1 MTDVQQTQG
10 RPAGLWYRVLIVALS
25 AGLMIALSQLVFR
38 GVTYLRESQS
48 YASAWPSMVLTAT
61 ALAPRPDA
69 SAPKLNNQ
77 RAQVFPTN
85 TPAAPNAQDVTPT
98 PEPVVA
104 EATPRPLPTLF
115 IYSGPDQSANAPLP
129 IPTAVPQLDRQG
141 NDLMNILLLG
151 NDNEITGESVARTDT
166 IMILSIN
173 RSTNSVSLL
182 SLPRDLYVYVPS
194 WTMQRINVAYPYGE
208 SVGWTDGGFGLM
220 RQTLFYNFGINV
232 HYYAMVD
239 LTGFKALVDAVGGV
253 ELSVDCAIQDLPL
266 IGAEVPAGAYRYDA
280 DGYYVLPVGYYTM
293 NGEEAL
299 WYSRSRHNSSDFDRG
314 RRQQQVVRAV
324 WRAAREQGLLT
335 QLPNLWTQ
343 FSPYLQTNLAFED
356 ILGLAPLAT
365 DLDAGRIET
374 FTLVRTYHTTPW
386 QTPDGDFVQL
396 PVYETLRPML
406 EDFYSPPTANQIAS
420 EGARIAVY
428 NGTDNPG
435 WDRVAAER
443 LQWEG
448 FNAVAMG
455 DAPETGLPAT
465 TMIDYTG
472 ATKGSSLEAIA
483 EVLNLSPDNLTIL
496 PSAEREYD
504 FEVVIGESYNS
515 CTVGGVI
522 AVPEGTATPSAGS

>member
-1 MTDVQQTQG
+1 MADTQQTDKRG
-10 RPAGLWYRVLIVALS
+10 GMAYRVIVVALC
-25 AGLMIALSQLVFR
+25 AGIMIALAQLGFR
-38 GVTYLRESQS
+38 ASAYIRESAA
-48 YASAWPSMVLTAT
+48 YASARPAMQLTAT
-61 ALAPRPDA
+61 ALAPDTV
-69 SAPKLNNQ
+69 APKLIVQ

-85 TPAAPNAQDVTPT
+85 TPSAPDALQATAT
-98 PEPVVA
+98 PEPVVPD
-104 EATPRPLPTLF
+104 ATPRPLPTLF
-115 IYSGPDQSANAPLP
+115 IYSGPDQASNAPLP

-141 NDLMNILLLG
+141 NDLMNIVLLG

-173 RSTNSVSLL
+173 RTANSVSLL
-182 SLPRDLYVYVPS
+182 SLPRDLYVFIPS
-194 WTMQRINVAYPYGE
+194 WTMQRINAAYPYGE
-208 SVGWTDGGFGLM
+208 SVGWTDGGFGLL

-253 ELSVDCAIQDLPL
+253 ELSVDCAIQDLRL
-266 IGAEVPAGAYRYDA
+266 VGAEVPAGAYRYDA
-280 DGYYVLPVGYYTM
+280 DGYYVLPVGHYEM
-293 NGEEAL
+293 SGEEAL
-299 WYSRSRHNSSDFDRG
+299 WYARSRYNSTDFDRG

-324 WRAAREQGLLT
+324 WRAAREQGLFT

-356 ILGLAPLAT
+356 ILGLAPLAAG
-365 DLDAGRIET
+365 LDPGRIET
-374 FTLVRTYHTTPW
+374 FTMVRTYHTTPW
-386 QTPDGDFVQL
+386 QTPDGDYVQL

-406 EDFYSPPTANQIAS
+406 EDFYTPPTDNRIAS
-420 EGARIAVY
+420 EAATIAVY

-435 WDRVAAER
+435 WDLVAAER

-455 DAPETGLPAT
+455 SAPETGAAAT
-465 TMIDYTG
+465 SLVDYTG

-483 EVLNLSPDNLTIL
+483 DVLNLTPDNVSIV

-504 FEVVIGESYNS
+504 FTVTIGESYNS
-515 CTVGGVI
+515 CTTSGVI
-522 AVPEGTATPSAGS
+522 AVPEGTATPSTSGG